1 MDFDSVIAIAP
12 MLAGG
17 GLAAFLM
24 GAFVARWFPRRSR
37 SAAPPSAAT
46 IVRDLCVL
54 NTRLAEDA
62 NLAALVVRYVEHP
75 AQLDRVERVRARAWF
90 DAARRLHGLLD
101 EALEREP
108 GLAGWRDRFAPSF
121 CEAPAGPYAV
131 DPAAQGAPRV
141 SNVTRIDPEFMAW
154 AEAMKERR
162 PA

>member
-1 MDFDSVIAIAP
+1 VDFDSVIAIAP
-12 MLAGG
+12 MLAGA
-17 GLAAFLM
+17 GLAAFLL
-24 GAFVARWFPRRSR
+24 GALVAHSSPRRPR
-37 SAAPPSAAT
+37 RAAPPSAAA

-62 NLAALVVRYVEHP
+62 SLAALVVRYVERP

-108 GLAGWRDRFAPSF
+108 GLAERRDRFAPSMG
-121 CEAPAGPYAV
+121 EAPTTSRGVRPGPHA
-131 DPAAQGAPRV
+131 APRV
-141 SNVTRIDPEFMAW
+141 SNVTLIDPEFMAW

-162 PA
+162 RA